1 VHLEE
6 MLVVEDGLV
15 AEVDLLGVVVVG
27 DGLEAEVDLPS
38 VVEGAVLLGV
48 GGVGEGVAV
57 SQFPP
62 MI

>member
-1 VHLEE
+1 

-15 AEVDLLGVVVVG
+15 VEVDLSGVVVVEDGLGAEVDLASVG
-27 DGLEAEVDLPS
+27 ED
-38 VVEGAVLLGV
+38 AVLLCV